1 MSDSKLVKTLTDSVT
16 LTGLATGVKWIA
28 KKVMNT
34 CWRLLRITININK
47 MASIS
52 IMIGEVLINAT
63 AFVGGTYL
71 AEYLSGEQNIVEEER
86 KSHDLAVEKHQG

>member
-1 MSDSKLVKTLTDSVT
+1 
-16 LTGLATGVKWIA
+16 
-28 KKVMNT
+28 
-34 CWRLLRITININK
+34 
-47 MASIS
+47 
-52 IMIGEVLINAT
+52 MIGEVLINAT